1 LHSSLTD
8 HLEKHG
14 SQTVANVRALSFNFP
29 QLETMRDTAS
39 SWRELVHQSTGE
51 RYLRATTLPTP
62 LDELNLLGIADFISS
77 SSEDEDDDDWANEMD
92 DFVPQRSESI
102 NPIISPFIREDLGSL
117 TPKSAAL
124 TLTRE
129 NVDKIL
135 EEVRPYLIS
144 DGGNVSVRRVDEGN
158 GDVYLKLEGAC
169 GSCSSSTITMKMGIE
184 RLVYCYYLSY
194 RRIHTS
200 LLIV

>member
-1 LHSSLTD
+1 
-8 HLEKHG
+8 
-14 SQTVANVRALSFNFP
+14 
-29 QLETMRDTAS
+29 MRDTAS

-51 RYLRATTLPTP
+51 QYLAATTLPTP

-77 SSEDEDDDDWANEMD
+77 TAEDDDDDDDDWANEMD
-92 DFVPQRSESI
+92 DFVPQRVDSTS
-102 NPIISPFIREDLGSL
+102 PIVSPFIRKDVGTL
-117 TPKSAAL
+117 TSKSAEL
-124 TLTRE
+124 SLTRE

-144 DGGNVSVRRVDEGN
+144 DGGNVTVRRVDEGN

-184 RLVYCYYLSY
+184 RLVTCYYLSY
-194 RRIHTS
+194 RYFLS
-200 LLIV
+200 LFP